1 MEEST
6 SKEKVLKS
14 IRNALINV
22 ADNPFPQVDFSS
34 PIYHEMEEALD
45 ITFAQEFTRIGGQFV
60 FCENEKEFV
69 ENFRILEAQH
79 HWPKPFCKDDRLL
92 KLLTEGGIS
101 CTSVDEDIQET
112 VVGITSCEYLIARL
126 GSVMVSSR
134 SASGRKMNVFP
145 EVHIVVAYTNQLV
158 PDLKQAFA
166 HISNKYGRKFPSM
179 ITVITGPSRTADIEK
194 TLVMGAHGPRELYLF
209 LIDVL
214 EGQ

>member
-45 ITFAQEFTRIGGQFV
+45 ITFAQEFTRVGGQFV

-69 ENFRILEAQH
+69 DNYHILSAQNN
-79 HWPKPFCKDDRLL
+79 WPKAFCRDDRLL
-92 KLLTEGGIS
+92 KLLTEGGIN
-101 CTSVDEDIQET
+101 CTSAEEDLINAK
-112 VVGITSCEYLIARL
+112 VGITNCEYLIARL
-126 GSVMVSSR
+126 GSIMVSSK

-145 EVHIVVAYTNQLV
+145 EVHVVVAYTNQLV

-166 HISNKYGRKFPSM
+166 HISNKYGRKYPSLV
-179 ITVITGPSRTADIEK
+179 TVITGPSRTADIEK
-194 TLVMGAHGPRELYLF
+194 TLVMGAHGPRELFLF
-209 LIDVL
+209 LIDIL